1 MLLSAYALYVMPVY
15 AATRI
20 VTNTKDAGTGSL
32 RQSISDATAGDTIAF
47 STAAFSVPLTITLT
61 SGQIEMSKS
70 LTISGFAAGVMTP
83 TISGANA
90 HRIFYIHLL
99 ADTSPVVFNG
109 LNIVNGYS
117 DNGNDGGGIYIDT
130 GSTLQIRDVVFKEN
144 STQIANGGALCNNG
158 TLTMTNVVFSNNHNI
173 GNSLNVYAGNGG
185 AIVNW
190 RNMSIDGAAFI
201 QNDSFAGGAIA
212 NFNHLEIR
220 NATFT
225 NNMAQGGDGRN
236 EGGAIFNHLGS
247 LIMTNT
253 QFISNTARLRGGA
266 IASRGPHSQLYV
278 THAVFS
284 GNSANS
290 GGAIGNDGDYYWDA
304 AALYLD
310 KVLFIDNTAN
320 DGGAIWDCIGG
331 IVSMANSTLIR
342 NSSNGLGGGISVE
355 TSGVLL
361 VTNTTF
367 IENSAQSGGAISIGP
382 WTNDQAIVVNSTI
395 ISNSAP
401 YGGAID
407 TTHGTITLT
416 NTLIAYNECNHPE
429 LVVDGGHNLD
439 SANTCGFSTTLHS
452 FIDTNPLLGP
462 THQYSDPVFTI
473 SLLPD
478 SPAIDSGDDTA
489 CPTTDALGIHRP
501 IGTHCDIGAYEA
513 LPIFTHFRY
522 VPLVCQ

>member
-1 MLLSAYALYVMPVY
+1 MLFTAYALYVMPAF

-20 VTNTKDAGTGSL
+20 VTNTKDSGAGSL
-32 RQSISDATAGDTIAF
+32 RQVIQDAKAGDTIVF
-47 STAAFSVPLTITLT
+47 STATFNVPLTITLT
-61 SGQIEMSKS
+61 GGQIEINKP
-70 LTISGFAAGVMTP
+70 LTINGIATGVITP
-83 TISGANA
+83 TISGANT
-90 HRIFYIHLL
+90 HRIFYI
-99 ADTSPVVFNG
+99 DIPGSTSPAIING
-109 LNIVNGYS
+109 LNIANGYS

-130 GSTLQIRDVVFKEN
+130 GSALQIRDVTFKDNKTE
-144 STQIANGGALCNNG
+144 IANGGAICNNG
-158 TLTMTNVVFSNNHNI
+158 TLTMTNVVFSNNHNA

-190 RNMSIDGAAFI
+190 RNMSIHGATFI
-201 QNDSFAGGAIA
+201 QNDSFSGGAIA
-212 NFNHLEIR
+212 NFGRLEMQDVI
-220 NATFT
+220 FT
-225 NNMAQGGDGRN
+225 HNIAQGGDGWN
-236 EGGAIFNHLGS
+236 EGGAIFNHQGWLT
-247 LIMTNT
+247 MTNT
-253 QFISNTARLRGGA
+253 QFISNTSGLRGGA
-266 IASRGPHSQLYV
+266 IASRGPHSQIRATRV
-278 THAVFS
+278 VFS
-284 GNSANS
+284 DNSANS
-290 GGAIGNDGDYYWDA
+290 GGAIANDGDYYWDA
-304 AALYLD
+304 ATVYLD
-310 KVLFIDNTAN
+310 KVLFTGNTSN

-462 THQYSDPVFTI
+462 TQQYSDPVFTI